1 MSRPNVDEEL
11 LDLAYKCPSVNFYEI
26 ADVSSI
32 EFEEAMKIY
41 VESFPENERRPI
53 ATIKEMLK
61 SGKSRLMVGERDKEI
76 VFMALLYPMKGTSF
90 LLWDYL
96 ATAEDCRSTGIG
108 RAFLRHILDEMK
120 ELQCNFILIEIENPY
135 LNEDETKMRR
145 LKFYKRLGMKE
156 LMGVKYFLPPF
167 KGIEPIEMIL
177 LVFSVE
183 NYNRLAGETVRDLV
197 IHMFGE
203 LYDRYE
209 NDDLLMS
216 TLRSIPDLVR
226 LD

>member
-1 MSRPNVDEEL
+1 MR
-11 LDLAYKCPSVNFYEI
+11 
-26 ADVSSI
+26 
-32 EFEEAMKIY
+32 IY
-41 VESFPENERRPI
+41 IESFPENERRLV

-61 SGKSRLMVGERDKEI
+61 SSKSRLMVGEREKEI
-76 VFMALLYPMKGTSF
+76 VFMALLYRIKGTSF
-90 LLWDYL
+90 LLGDYL
-96 ATAEDCRSTGIG
+96 ATAEDYRSTGIG
-108 RAFLRHILDEMK
+108 RAFLMHILDEMK
-120 ELQCNFILIEIENPY
+120 DLQCNLFLIEIENPY

-145 LKFYKRLGMKE
+145 LRFYKRLGMKE

-167 KGIEPIEMIL
+167 EGIEPIEMIL

-183 NYNRLAGETVRDLV
+183 NCNHLAGETVRDLV

-203 LYDRYE
+203 LYDRHG

-216 TLRSIPDLVR
+216 TLRSISDLVR

>member
-1 MSRPNVDEEL
+1 MSRPNADEEL
-11 LDLAYKCPSVNFYEI
+11 PDLAYKCPSVNFYEI

-41 VESFPENERRPI
+41 VESFPENERRPV

-61 SGKSRLMVGERDKEI
+61 SGESRLIVGERENEI
-76 VFMALLYPMKGTSF
+76 VFMALLYPLKGTPF
-90 LLWDYL
+90 LLGDYL
-96 ATAEDCRSTGIG
+96 ATAKDFRSTGIG
-108 RAFLRHILDEMK
+108 RAFLRYILDKMK
-120 ELQCNFILIEIENPY
+120 DLQCNFFLIEIENPY

-167 KGIEPIEMIL
+167 EGIEPIEMIL

-183 NYNRLAGETVRDLV
+183 NCNGLAGETVKGLV

-203 LYDRYE
+203 LYDRYG

-216 TLRSIPDLVR
+216 TLRSVPDLVR

>member
-1 MSRPNVDEEL
+1 MR
-11 LDLAYKCPSVNFYEI
+11 
-26 ADVSSI
+26 
-32 EFEEAMKIY
+32 IY
-41 VESFPENERRPI
+41 IESFPENERRLV

-61 SGKSRLMVGERDKEI
+61 SSKSRLMVGEREKEI
-76 VFMALLYPMKGTSF
+76 VFMALLYRIKGTSF
-90 LLWDYL
+90 LLGDYL
-96 ATAEDCRSTGIG
+96 ATAEDYRSTGIG

-120 ELQCNFILIEIENPY
+120 DLQCNLFLIEIENPY

-145 LKFYKRLGMKE
+145 LRFYKRLGMKE
-156 LMGVKYFLPPF
+156 LMGVRYFLPPF
-167 KGIEPIEMIL
+167 EGIEPIEMIL

-183 NYNRLAGETVRDLV
+183 NCNHLAGETVRDLV

-203 LYDRYE
+203 LYDRHG

-216 TLRSIPDLVR
+216 TLRSISDLVR

>member
-1 MSRPNVDEEL
+1 MSRANADEDP
-11 LDLAYKCPSVNFYEI
+11 LDLAYECPSVNFYEI
-26 ADVSSI
+26 VDASRF
-32 EFEEAMKIY
+32 EFEEAMRIY
-41 VESFPENERRPI
+41 IESFPENERRPV

-61 SGKSRLMVGERDKEI
+61 SGKSRLMVGEREKEI
-76 VFMALLYPMKGTSF
+76 VFMALLYRIKGTSF
-90 LLWDYL
+90 LLGDYL
-96 ATAEDCRSTGIG
+96 ATAEDYRSTGIG

-120 ELQCNFILIEIENPY
+120 DLQCNLFLIEIENPY

-145 LKFYKRLGMKE
+145 LRFYKRLGMKE
-156 LMGVKYFLPPF
+156 LMGVRYFLPPF
-167 KGIEPIEMIL
+167 EGFEPIEMIL

-183 NYNRLAGETVRDLV
+183 NCNHLAGETVRDLV

-203 LYDRYE
+203 LYDRHG

-216 TLRSIPDLVR
+216 TLRSISDLVR

>member
-1 MSRPNVDEEL
+1 MSRPNADEEL
-11 LDLAYKCPSVNFYEI
+11 LDLAYKCPSVNFCEI
-26 ADVSSI
+26 ADMSSI

-53 ATIKEMLK
+53 ATIKKMLE
-61 SGKSRLMVGERDKEI
+61 SGESRLMVGERENEI
-76 VFMALLYPMKGTSF
+76 VFMALLYPLKGTPF
-90 LLWDYL
+90 LLGDYL
-96 ATAEDCRSTGIG
+96 ATAEDHRSTGIG

-120 ELQCNFILIEIENPY
+120 DLQCNFFLIEIENPY

-156 LMGVKYFLPPF
+156 LMDVKYFLPPF
-167 KGIEPIEMIL
+167 QGTEPTEMIL

-183 NYNRLAGETVRDLV
+183 NCNHLAGETVRELV

-203 LYDRYE
+203 LYERYG

-216 TLRSIPDLVR
+216 TLRSIPDLVW

>member
-1 MSRPNVDEEL
+1 MR
-11 LDLAYKCPSVNFYEI
+11 
-26 ADVSSI
+26 
-32 EFEEAMKIY
+32 IY
-41 VESFPENERRPI
+41 IESFPENERRLV

-61 SGKSRLMVGERDKEI
+61 SSKSRLMVGEREKEI
-76 VFMALLYPMKGTSF
+76 VFMALLYRIKGTSF
-90 LLWDYL
+90 LLGDYL
-96 ATAEDCRSTGIG
+96 ATAEDYRSTGIG

-120 ELQCNFILIEIENPY
+120 DLQCNLFLIEIENPY

-145 LKFYKRLGMKE
+145 LRFYKRLGMKE

-167 KGIEPIEMIL
+167 EGIEPIEMIL

-183 NYNRLAGETVRDLV
+183 NCNHLAGETVRDLV

-203 LYDRYE
+203 LYDRHG

-216 TLRSIPDLVR
+216 TLRSISDLVR

>member
-1 MSRPNVDEEL
+1 MR
-11 LDLAYKCPSVNFYEI
+11 
-26 ADVSSI
+26 
-32 EFEEAMKIY
+32 IY
-41 VESFPENERRPI
+41 IESFPENERRLV

-61 SGKSRLMVGERDKEI
+61 SSKSRLMVGEREKEI
-76 VFMALLYPMKGTSF
+76 VFMALLYRIKGTSF
-90 LLWDYL
+90 LLGDYL
-96 ATAEDCRSTGIG
+96 ATAEDYRSTGIG

-120 ELQCNFILIEIENPY
+120 DLQCNLFLIEIENPY

-145 LKFYKRLGMKE
+145 LRFYKRLGMKE
-156 LMGVKYFLPPF
+156 LMGVRYFLPPF
-167 KGIEPIEMIL
+167 EGFEPIEMIL

-183 NYNRLAGETVRDLV
+183 NCNHLAGETVRDLV

-203 LYDRYE
+203 LYDRHG

-216 TLRSIPDLVR
+216 TLRSISDLVR